1 MDRYSSH
8 KKLCHQRN
16 PSLGSC
22 HLVKSK
28 SSNFKSSQPNSQE
41 KPQPV
46 ATKKLIN
53 FYKEFRD
60 TETDSMEQSAKINS
74 LVCSG
79 QIEQNSFWKQIEK
92 FEAYYSKN
100 VNEKEEV
107 MPGMESAEQE
117 QAFVKD
123 SLSTGQQPSH
133 RENL

>member
-1 MDRYSSH
+1 
-8 KKLCHQRN
+8 
-16 PSLGSC
+16 
-22 HLVKSK
+22 
-28 SSNFKSSQPNSQE
+28 
-41 KPQPV
+41 
-46 ATKKLIN
+46 
-53 FYKEFRD
+53 
-60 TETDSMEQSAKINS
+60 MEQSAKINS

-79 QIEQNSFWKQIEK
+79 QTEQNSFWKQIEK